1 MVGDARD
8 KTNFPTQK
16 RWMRRFIAAFGRLTL
31 SIILGIAALGTGLL
45 LWAYKEFESDLPT
58 NLSAVTDYSPLRASQ
73 VLSADG
79 ETIGEFFVEKRTLVP
94 IEQVPKI
101 VRLAFVAAEDVRFFE
116 HGGIDYQ
123 GIARAAWANL
133 RAGSVV
139 QGGSTIT
146 QQVAKLLLLSKERS
160 LARKI
165 REALLAHRIEKHLS
179 KDQILGIYLNH
190 VYLGHGAYGIGSA
203 AAAYFGKTVEDL
215 SPGEAAM
222 LAAMPKAPGRS
233 TPFANFDRAK
243 ARQLYVIGQMES
255 LGFLTAEAAAT
266 AREEALVLVSR
277 GRSLRNVAAPYFVE
291 EIRKRIAD
299 DYGDEDLLRDG
310 LRIQTTLNLRLQHA
324 AEAAVRGGLEE
335 IERGLGFQGPLAT
348 LSGAALQS
356 FLTELPRPHGP
367 HGFDPDD
374 PEQQGYLLP
383 TPPVDPTP
391 EAAAELDIIDA
402 TEPGATLPE
411 KTARQLANR
420 AGMRRKK
427 AAAAAPPAPVPAPDL
442 NTPYVAAITVLTA
455 ERIEVGSGA
464 LRANVEATASRELR
478 DFATKDGKRL
488 KLGDLIAVQ
497 FAIDPDRSGRF
508 IARPATAPTVQAA
521 LVALDPHS
529 GHLLALV
536 GGYDYESSQF
546 NRATQARRQIGSAI
560 KPFIYAAAVEKGL
573 TPLTI
578 RWDVPVRFRT
588 ASGIWAP
595 HNYRPEYLGR
605 MTLRTALEKS
615 INTVAAQLT
624 AELGVV
630 GVIDLMRKSGIQSK
644 LPHQLS
650 LALGTADLSPL
661 ELAYGIASFPAGGKR
676 VEPVSILRIL
686 DGERNPLKLVG
697 QGSTP
702 STDRVIGPEAAYI
715 ITHMMEAV
723 AESGTAKKAKAL
735 GRPVAGKTGTSTG
748 FRDAWFVGF
757 TPELLC
763 IVWVGR
769 DDFTPIGHD
778 MTGGKT
784 ALPIWMSFMTEALKG
799 RPVQDFKPPANTL
812 FVRADPVTG
821 LPALPTD
828 RKSRLV
834 PFRRGTLTPAFRR
847 PDSDARF
854 NADAF

>member
-1 MVGDARD
+1 MVGDTRN
-8 KTNFPTQK
+8 KTNFPTRK
-16 RWMRRFIAAFGRLTL
+16 RFIRRFVATFGRLFL
-31 SIILGIAALGTGLL
+31 SIAFGILALATGLII
-45 LWAYKEFESDLPT
+45 WAYHEFESDLPT
-58 NLSAVTDYSPLRASQ
+58 NLNAVTDYSPLRASQ

-94 IEQVPKI
+94 IENVPEV
-101 VRLAFVAAEDVRFFE
+101 VRRAFIAAEDVRFFD
-116 HGGIDYQ
+116 HGGIDYL

-133 RAGSVV
+133 RAGSVI

-165 REALLAHRIEKHLS
+165 REALLAHRIEKRLS
-179 KDQILGIYLNH
+179 KKQILGIYLNH

-203 AAAYFGKTVEDL
+203 ASAYFGKNVEDL

-233 TPFANFDRAK
+233 TPFADFNRAK

-255 LGFLTAEAAAT
+255 LGFLNAAESTT

-299 DYGDEDLLRDG
+299 DFGDEDLLRDG
-310 LRIQTTLNLRLQHA
+310 LRIQTTLDMRLQRA
-324 AEAAVRGGLEE
+324 GEAAVRGGLEE

-348 LSGAALQS
+348 LAGAALQS
-356 FLTELPRPHGP
+356 FLTGLPRPHGP
-367 HGFDPDD
+367 NGFDPDD
-374 PEQQGYLLP
+374 PEQQGYLLTSP
-383 TPPVDPTP
+383 VVDPP
-391 EAAAELDIIDA
+391 AAEGETDIIDA
-402 TEPGATLPE
+402 TQPGATLPE

-427 AAAAAPPAPVPAPDL
+427 PVATPIPVPAPDPD
-442 NTPYVAAITVLTA
+442 TPYVAAITTLTSD
-455 ERIEVGSGA
+455 RLEVGSGA
-464 LRANVEATASRELR
+464 LRALIEPGAARELR
-478 DFATKDGKRL
+478 SFATGDGRKLR
-488 KLGDLIAVQ
+488 LGDLIAVQ
-497 FAIDPDRSGRF
+497 FAANPEHANQWL
-508 IARPATAPTVQAA
+508 ARPATRPTVQAA
-521 LVALDPHS
+521 LVAIDPHT
-529 GHLLALV
+529 GHLLAMV

-560 KPFIYAAAVEKGL
+560 KPFIYAAAIQKGL

-630 GVIDLMRKSGIQSK
+630 RVIDLMRKSGIQSK

-650 LALGTADLSPL
+650 LALGTADLSPF
-661 ELAYGIASFPAGGKR
+661 ELAYGIASFPAGGKH
-676 VEPVSILRIL
+676 VAPISILRIL
-686 DGERNPLKLVG
+686 DGERNPLKIEP
-697 QGSTP
+697 P
-702 STDRVIGPEAAYI
+702 SRPAGMDRVVDPEVAYI

-784 ALPIWMSFMTEALKG
+784 ALPIWMQFMTEALKG

-812 FVRADPVTG
+812 FVRADPETG
-821 LPALPTD
+821 MPALPSD
-828 RKSRLV
+828 RKSRLI

-847 PDSDARF
+847 PDADARF
-854 NADAF
+854 NAEAF